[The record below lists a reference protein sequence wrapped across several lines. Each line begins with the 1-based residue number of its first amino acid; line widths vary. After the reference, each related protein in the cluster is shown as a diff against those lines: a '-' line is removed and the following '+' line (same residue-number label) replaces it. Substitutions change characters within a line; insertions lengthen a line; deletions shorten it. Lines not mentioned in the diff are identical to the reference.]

1 MQMLAALP
9 VTIIGGYLGAGKTTL
24 VNHLLRNASGR
35 RLAVLVNDFGELPID
50 ADLIEHNDGNVIGIA
65 GGCVCCSYG
74 SDLVAALEDLQAWS
88 PRPDQ
93 VLIETSGVGL
103 PAAVASAV
111 SLVRGYRTEGIV
123 VLADAETIRRRA
135 FDPYMADTV
144 IRQLSQADLLVLNK
158 TDLVDPQALTE
169 IRRWLT
175 ETAPTTPL
183 LETRDALVPLTV
195 VLGLDATAVDRGPRP
210 AAAQSGAAGQQIHD
224 TSDYAT
230 ASFQLD
236 DPVDARALALG
247 LAASAVGL
255 LRAKGIV
262 NDHSGV
268 MLQIQVVG
276 ARWQVHAAG
285 TAGSGPGRLVIIGLR
300 AAIQPGAVEAL
311 IAQAAQRQTA
321 AVGI

>member
-24 VNHLLRNASGR
+24 VNHLLRNAGGR

-74 SDLVAALEDLQAWS
+74 SDLIAALEDLQAWS

-135 FDPYMADTV
+135 LDPYMADTV
-144 IRQLSQADLLVLNK
+144 MRQLSQADLLVLNK
-158 TDLVDPQALTE
+158 TDLVDLQALTE

-183 LETRDALVPLTV
+183 LETRDALVPPTV
-195 VLGLDATAVDRGPRP
+195 VLGLDAMAVDPGRRP
-210 AAAQSGAAGQQIHD
+210 AARPGAAGQQIHD

-247 LAASAVGL
+247 LAASAAGL

-321 AVGI
+321 AAGI